1 MNNTNKQNSK
11 IIKKNNYILLTILIL
26 FIALVYLGTLAKFNV
41 I

>member
-1 MNNTNKQNSK
+1 MQNTNKQNSK
-11 IIKKNNYILLTILIL
+11 VTKKNNYILLMILIL